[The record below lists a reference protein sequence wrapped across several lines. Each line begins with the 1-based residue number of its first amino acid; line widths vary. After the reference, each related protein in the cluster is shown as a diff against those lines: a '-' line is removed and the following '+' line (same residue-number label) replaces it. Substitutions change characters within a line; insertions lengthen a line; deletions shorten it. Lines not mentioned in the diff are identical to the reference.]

1 MIDGT
6 PWVEA
11 TEMLSRGRS
20 VEVGGMLEAERSSA
34 TTGSSVVD
42 PEWKGGG
49 CFGAGAARGSS
60 SEWRRMSLSL
70 AALPRRRKNGMVIVL
85 CDRHN
90 PSGRRVGGRDTPVS
104 ELWELGNKVSSSR
117 RRGKDGTGRRPGLG
131 GLGPL
136 GRRLKNE

>member
-1 MIDGT
+1 MMDGT

-85 CDRHN
+85 CDLHN

-104 ELWELGNKVSSSR
+104 ELWELGNKVSKQTPGQGWSR
-117 RRGKDGTGRRPGLG
+117 TSLGLG

-136 GRRLKNE
+136 GPLGRR

>member
-1 MIDGT
+1 
-6 PWVEA
+6 
-11 TEMLSRGRS
+11 MLSRGRS
-20 VEVGGMLEAERSSA
+20 IEVGGMFEAERSSA

-42 PEWKGGG
+42 PEWWKGGG
-49 CFGAGAARGSS
+49 CFGAGAARGSR

-70 AALPRRRKNGMVIVL
+70 AALPRRRKNGMVIVLL

>member
-1 MIDGT
+1 
-6 PWVEA
+6 
-11 TEMLSRGRS
+11 MLSRGRS

-42 PEWKGGG
+42 PEWKGGGG

-70 AALPRRRKNGMVIVL
+70 AALPRRRKNGMVIALL
-85 CDRHN
+85 CNRHN
-90 PSGRRVGGRDTPVS
+90 PSGRSGGGRDTPVS
-104 ELWELGNKVSSSR
+104 ELGELGNKVSSR

-136 GRRLKNE
+136 GRR